1 MLDISNEYIEQFV
14 YERGG
19 VETDGSEY
27 NHQYRKPSEEKYKEE
42 ESTSRIEPLP
52 WSVPSFRPSRR

>member
-42 ESTSRIEPLP
+42 ESTSRIELLP
-52 WSVPSFRPSRR
+52 